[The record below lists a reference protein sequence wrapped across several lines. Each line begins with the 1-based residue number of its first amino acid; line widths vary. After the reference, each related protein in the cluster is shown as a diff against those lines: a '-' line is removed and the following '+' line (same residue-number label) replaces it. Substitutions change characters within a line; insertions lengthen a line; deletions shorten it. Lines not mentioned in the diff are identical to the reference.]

1 MATNESRVKGGASAS
16 GSAQEQRDR
25 EQERADA
32 RADARADEQADVTP
46 SFIKGPAKEFE
57 SADARLAAADEI
69 VTRNSRWA
77 GGLGFIPA
85 PVIDYIAV
93 TGFQVKMVRELCSF
107 YGQPFSEERA
117 KTWITALITAS
128 APTTIGLPL
137 ASMMKAIP
145 IVGSVASLLAMPAV
159 SYATTFAVGRVF
171 TRHFEEGGT
180 LLTLDPK
187 KSQAYYQEM
196 FSQGTRRR
204 QANA

>member
-1 MATNESRVKGGASAS
+1 MSAKEPQSRATSTSTVAGA
-16 GSAQEQRDR
+16 GPDTRDTT
-25 EQERADA
+25 
-32 RADARADEQADVTP
+32 ADEVTP
-46 SFIKGPAKEFE
+46 SFIKGPAAQLD
-57 SADARLAAADEI
+57 SDDRLRAADEI

-145 IVGSVASLLAMPAV
+145 LVGSVASLLAMPAV
-159 SYATTFAVGRVF
+159 SYATTYAVGRVF

-196 FSQGTRRR
+196 FRQGTRRG
-204 QANA
+204 QAAA